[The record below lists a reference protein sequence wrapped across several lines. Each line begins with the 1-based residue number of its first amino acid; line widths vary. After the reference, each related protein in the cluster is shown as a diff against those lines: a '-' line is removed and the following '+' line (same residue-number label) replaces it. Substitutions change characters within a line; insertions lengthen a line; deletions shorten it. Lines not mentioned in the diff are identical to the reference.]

1 MSYVSNG
8 LTCLGKVIRRVG
20 MLTVSHRG
28 ANGAPGAET
37 LGEIVAEIV
46 VAAGEVSED
55 GIEVAGLLHAIPD
68 AGELIAEVLAAGVG
82 GVEVAL
88 DRHADAAAH
97 DAVAVTAAQGRLH
110 TRHALVRNA
119 LEEADIEA
127 EPVNERANHMS
138 DVCVGTG
145 GWA

>member
-1 MSYVSNG
+1 MAYMRISASIGMSYVSNE
-8 LTCLGKVIRRVG
+8 LTRLGKVIGHVG

-28 ANGAPGAET
+28 ADGATGAET
-37 LGEIVAEIV
+37 LGEVVPEVV
-46 VAAGEVSED
+46 VAAGEISED

-68 AGELIAEVLAAGVG
+68 ARELIAEVLAAGVG

-110 TRHALVRNA
+110 ARHALVRHA

-127 EPVNERANHMS
+127 ELIPLDRGA
-138 DVCVGTG
+138 
-145 GWA
+145 